1 MINATAALAG
11 LGSGVS
17 ISGSEEIR
25 DSLIL
30 SEEQLHRLL
39 VGFSVFIF
47 NCLGIVFLFM
57 CPFSP
62 SRLRA
67 RLKLPTSACYLGFVL
82 AEVLRLS
89 IRRVPP
95 LLTS

>member
-1 MINATAALAG
+1 LINASAALAG

-39 VGFSVFIF
+39 VGFF
-47 NCLGIVFLFM
+47 CLLF
-57 CPFSP
+57 
-62 SRLRA
+62 
-67 RLKLPTSACYLGFVL
+67 
-82 AEVLRLS
+82 S
-89 IRRVPP
+89 IA
-95 LLTS
+95 